1 MPDISYEFLTKF
13 FTDYLPFS
21 PTPSQVEVF
30 QSDLTLVS
38 PSLLEASL
46 IEVKEGAKATILKY
60 RPNDWR
66 PAIFSVY
73 NRKVA
78 EHAQLFPVFHS
89 FENAL
94 RSTVAVAL
102 EKHYKHARWWRAI
115 YEELKR
121 GGNAKNISQIG
132 GVPLTRHA
140 AYRIGKIIL
149 DLEGNQ
155 FPNGP
160 VAGMTNGYE
169 FMHDCNLGHIRQLIE
184 EHWTIFSPRFDPL
197 SVADFS
203 AKFEK
208 VREARN
214 AVYHHRSLSGM
225 SDVVAN
231 AEVLLDKLNFSL
243 KFVHG
248 KVAEC
253 EPAKLSFLIEAD
265 AVRHR
270 TWVIT

>member
-21 PTPSQVEVF
+21 PTQGQIEDF

-38 PSLLEASL
+38 PYLLEASL
-46 IEVKEGAKATILKY
+46 IEVKAGTKGYLLVY
-60 RPNDWR
+60 RPNEWR
-66 PAIFSVY
+66 PAIFTVY

-102 EKHYKHARWWRAI
+102 EQHYGHPRWWRGI
-115 YEELKR
+115 FEELRR
-121 GGNAKNISQIG
+121 GGRAKNISQVG
-132 GVPLTRHA
+132 GTSITRHA
-140 AYRIGKIIL
+140 AFRIGAIIL
-149 DLEGNQ
+149 EIEGKN

-160 VAGMTNGYE
+160 INGMSNGYE
-169 FMHDCNLGHIRQLIE
+169 FMHDCHLSHIRQLIE
-184 EHWTIFSPRFDPL
+184 EHWSIFSARFAPL
-197 SVADFS
+197 TLADFT
-203 AKFEK
+203 AKFER

-225 SDVVAN
+225 SGAVDA
-231 AEVLLDKLNFSL
+231 AEELLDRLNFSL
-243 KFVHG
+243 QFVY
-248 KVAEC
+248 KKITEC
-253 EPAKLSFLIEAD
+253 QAAPLSFLIPTD
-265 AVRHR
+265 KRHR
-270 TWVIT
+270 TWS

>member
-13 FTDYLPFS
+13 FTDYLPFT
-21 PTPSQVEVF
+21 PTHSQVEDF

-38 PSLLEASL
+38 PYLLEASL
-46 IEVKEGAKATILKY
+46 IEVKEGTKGSILQY

-78 EHAQLFPVFHS
+78 EHAQFFPLFHS

-94 RSTVAVAL
+94 RSTVAVTL

-115 YEELKR
+115 YEELRR
-121 GGNAKNISQIG
+121 GGRAKNIATIG
-132 GVPLTRHA
+132 TVPVARHA
-140 AYRIGKIIL
+140 AFRIGTIIM
-149 DLEGNQ
+149 DLEGKK

-160 VAGMTNGYE
+160 VDAMANGYE
-169 FMHDCNLGHIRQLIE
+169 FMHVCHLAHTRQLVE
-184 EHWTIFSPRFDPL
+184 EHWAVFSSKFHPL
-197 SVADFS
+197 SAADFI

-214 AVYHHRSLSGM
+214 AVYHHRSLAGM
-225 SDVVAN
+225 SDVAAA
-231 AEVLLDKLNFSL
+231 AEELLDKLDFSL

-248 KVAEC
+248 QISEC
-253 EPAKLSFLIEAD
+253 EPKSLSFSVAPER
-265 AVRHR
+265 RHR
-270 TWVIT
+270 VW